1 VNLAQFGLAGA
12 LALALV
18 GVIGYLLNSNRQ
30 DRAQHR
36 EIVADLRETIKIN
49 DERYEKRIRDVEERS
64 RERIAEL
71 EKRCDVLEIEVQT
84 ERSQRLTAEQLTASE
99 RIRAA
104 EAEFRLTRLQA
115 GGPT

>member
-1 VNLAQFGLAGA
+1 MNLAQFGLAGS

-49 DERYEKRIRDVEERS
+49 DQRYEQRIQDVEERA
-64 RERIAEL
+64 RIRIAEL
-71 EKRCDVLEIEVQT
+71 EKRCDALELEVQT
-84 ERSQRLTAEQLTASE
+84 ERSQRLTAEQLAASE
-99 RIRAA
+99 RMRAA
-104 EAEFRLTRLQA
+104 DAEFRLTRLQA
-115 GGPT
+115 GGLT

>member
-1 VNLAQFGLAGA
+1 VNLAQFGLAGG

-36 EIVADLRETIKIN
+36 EIVADLRETIKNN
-49 DERYEKRIRDVEERS
+49 DERYEKRIQDVEQRS

-71 EKRCDVLEIEVQT
+71 EKRCDVLELEVQT
-84 ERSQRLTAEQLTASE
+84 ERSQRLTAEYTVATE
-99 RIRAA
+99 RRRAA
-104 EAEFRLTRLQA
+104 EAEYQLTRLQA
-115 GGPT
+115 GGPP